1 MLNKLAI
8 LLFAAFF
15 VAACQNNSDSES
27 AQMDDM
33 TQEESDTLSA
43 DDNAGMMGQDMPQ
56 PLSSDDIS
64 DDELKS
70 FAEAAQEVQMINQS
84 IQQEMVASVESG
96 GLTVE
101 RFTEMQQASM
111 SGQEMEA
118 TADEM
123 KKFEAT
129 MKGLEEIQMN
139 AQKAMQDKLANHGIT
154 EKRYQEI
161 AMSVQADPELQER
174 FFALQGQGQPQGQ

>member
-1 MLNKLAI
+1 MFNKLAI

-15 VAACQNNSDSES
+15 MAACENNSDTES

-33 TQEESDTLSA
+33 TQEENDMASEDG
-43 DDNAGMMGQDMPQ
+43 NAGMQGQDMPQ
-56 PLSSDDIS
+56 PLSSDEIS

-84 IQQEMVASVESG
+84 IQQEMVSSVERG

-111 SGQEMEA
+111 SGQDMEA
-118 TADEM
+118 SADEM
-123 KKFEAT
+123 KKFDAT
-129 MKGLEEIQMN
+129 MKSLEGIQME
-139 AQKAMQDKLANHGIT
+139 AQKAMQDKLANHGIS
-154 EKRYQEI
+154 EKKVPGDRYEC
-161 AMSVQADPELQER
+161 S
-174 FFALQGQGQPQGQ
+174 G